1 MIIAQITDTHVLPEG
16 RKLGDLIDTNAQLG
30 AAVCRLNRLSTPP
43 DVVLVTG
50 DLTDDGEIESYSV
63 LRARLAGLDAPF
75 YLIPGNHD
83 RRQAIVDAFPDHTY
97 LPRTGFLHYAIEDHA
112 VRLIALDTLV
122 EGREDGALC
131 EERLAWL
138 DAALAAG
145 QDRPVLIFMH
155 HPPFESGIWWM
166 DAMGLSGARGLGAV
180 LARHPQVRLVVCG
193 HVHRAFHSVVGG
205 VPVAVAPSTAWQVH
219 LDLVPESPPHAALEP
234 AAAFLHV
241 WNGGT
246 FVTHTS
252 YLIPGAQPIA
262 LSAMMEDWPQVLD
275 RLRAQKA
282 ALD

>member
-16 RKLGDLIDTNAQLG
+16 RRLGDLIDTNAQLE
-30 AAVCRLNRLSTPP
+30 AAVRGLNGLSTPA

-50 DLTDDGEIESYSV
+50 DLTDDGERGSYAV
-63 LRARLAGLDAPF
+63 LRARLAALVAPF

-83 RRQAIVDAFPDHTY
+83 RRRALVEAFPDHAY
-97 LPRTGFLHYAIEDHA
+97 LSREGFLHYAIEDHA

-138 DAALAAG
+138 DAALTAER
-145 QDRPVLIFMH
+145 DRPTLIFMH

-166 DAMGLSGARGLGAV
+166 DAMGLSGVRGLRAV
-180 LARHPQVRLVVCG
+180 LGSHPQVRLIVCG
-193 HVHRAFHSVVGG
+193 HVHRAFYSSLGG
-205 VPVAVAPSTAWQVH
+205 VPVAVAPSTAWSVH
-219 LDLVPESPPHAALEP
+219 LDLVPESRPHAALEP

-241 WNGGT
+241 WKGDA

-252 YLIPGAQPIA
+252 YVMPGAKPVD
-262 LSAMMEDWPQVLD
+262 LSARMGDWPQVLD

-282 ALD
+282 ALE